1 MDRMLYLGML
11 GARETALAQGVH
23 TNNLA
28 NASTTGFRA
37 DLEHLQSLPV
47 YGPGRASRVAV
58 EARNPVVDF
67 SDGAVIQTGRSLD
80 VAVRDGGFIAIQ
92 APDGS
97 EAYTRAGDLRATSAG
112 ILTTGAG
119 YPVLGEGGPI
129 ALPPAT
135 QVDIGTDGTI
145 TLRPMGQKP
154 TELAVVDRIKLVKPP
169 TRDLVKDS
177 EGLFRMANGGQA
189 PADAGRQFDL
199 RGDRGQQR
207 KHRRGVGGDHQPGA
221 TVRIPGQGD
230 AHCRGQRN
238 RNHAD
243 DENGI
248 GRGD

>member
-154 TELAVVDRIKLVKPP
+154 AELAVVDRIKLVKPP

-177 EGLFRMANGGQA
+177 AGLFRMANGGQA
-189 PADAGRQFDL
+189 PADAGVTLISGAIEGSNVNTAAELVEIINLARQFEFQVKVMRTAEDNET
-199 RGDRGQQR
+199 
-207 KHRRGVGGDHQPGA
+207 A
-221 TVRIPGQGD
+221 TTQMMKM
-230 AHCRGQRN
+230 
-238 RNHAD
+238 
-243 DENGI
+243 
-248 GRGD
+248 

>member
-1 MDRMLYLGML
+1 MDRMLYFGML

-28 NASTTGFRA
+28 NATTTGFRA

-67 SDGAVIQTGRSLD
+67 SEGSIVQTGRSLD
-80 VAVRDGGFIAIQ
+80 VAVRDDGFIAVQ
-92 APDGS
+92 APDGT

-129 ALPPAT
+129 ALPPST

-145 TLRPMGQKP
+145 TLRPMGQQP
-154 TELAVVDRIKLVKPP
+154 AELAVLDRIKLVKPP
-169 TRDLVKDS
+169 TRDLIKDP
-177 EGLFRMANGGQA
+177 EGLFRLANGGQA
-189 PADAGRQFDL
+189 PADAGVTLVSGAIEGSNVNTAAELVEIINLARQFEFQVKVMRTAEDNETATTQML
-199 RGDRGQQR
+199 RMG
-207 KHRRGVGGDHQPGA
+207 
-221 TVRIPGQGD
+221 
-230 AHCRGQRN
+230 
-238 RNHAD
+238 
-243 DENGI
+243 
-248 GRGD
+248 

>member
-67 SDGAVIQTGRSLD
+67 SAGAVVQTGRSLD
-80 VAVRDGGFIAIQ
+80 VAVRGGGFIAVQ

-129 ALPPAT
+129 ALPPAA

-145 TLRPMGQKP
+145 TLRPMGQRP
-154 TELAVVDRIKLVKPP
+154 TELAVVDRIKLVRPA
-169 TRDLVKDS
+169 TRDLVKDA
-177 EGLFRMANGGQA
+177 EGLFRLANGAEA
-189 PADAGRQFDL
+189 PADAGVTLVSGAIEGSNVNTAAELVEIINLARQFEFQVKVMRTAEDNEA
-199 RGDRGQQR
+199 
-207 KHRRGVGGDHQPGA
+207 A
-221 TVRIPGQGD
+221 TTQMMRM
-230 AHCRGQRN
+230 A
-238 RNHAD
+238 
-243 DENGI
+243 
-248 GRGD
+248 

>member
-67 SDGAVIQTGRSLD
+67 SEGAIIQTGRSLD
-80 VAVRDGGFIAIQ
+80 VAVRDGGFIAVQ

-135 QVDIGTDGTI
+135 QIDIGTDGTI
-145 TLRPMGQKP
+145 TLRPMGQNP
-154 TELAVVDRIKLVKPP
+154 TELAVVDRIKLVNPA
-169 TRDLVKDS
+169 TRELVKDS

-189 PADAGRQFDL
+189 PADADVTLISGAIEGSNVNTAAELVEIINLARQFEFQVKVMRTAEDNET
-199 RGDRGQQR
+199 
-207 KHRRGVGGDHQPGA
+207 A
-221 TVRIPGQGD
+221 TTEMMRM
-230 AHCRGQRN
+230 A
-238 RNHAD
+238 
-243 DENGI
+243 
-248 GRGD
+248 